1 MSVIK
6 EEDGRIVSING
17 SIVQVKG
24 LSSYR
29 MGEITYVGEERL
41 VGEVIVV
48 ERDIATIQ
56 VYEPVEGLRINDP
69 VYPTGKSL
77 TAELGPGLLSNIF
90 DGIQRP
96 LDRIKQISKS
106 DFIRRGIRINALDRQ
121 KKWQFEPN
129 KEIGKGDIIH
139 GGDVLGEVQE
149 TKTIISKILAPPD
162 FSGELIEIQEKGDY
176 TIIEPILLSKNN
188 DGKKEE
194 ISLMHE
200 WPVRIARPFS
210 TKLPVSEP
218 LITGQR
224 IIDMFFPI
232 AKGGTAAI
240 PGGFGTGKCVS
251 GDTLILRKEGNLEKI
266 EDLYKE
272 ALDGDNLVEKDS
284 DDETLIRLKKPLRVL
299 SFNQKDGYITEGK
312 ATHLYKGYSS
322 KMIRVTTKKGRSVTL
337 TPLHKLQIF
346 DGKESI
352 EKESQKLNV
361 GEFVLSPRKL
371 SYHYKNITRKK
382 ISVYDIDDS
391 LRTADKNAIKEIRE
405 SVDKYISLNNIS
417 LIQMAEKLNVSADVF
432 NGFYYGINN
441 PTLRFIKKLQRI
453 TKKEINFK
461 TVKAE
466 RQSDSVKLPNEM
478 NPELAEFLGLLLSDG
493 RITNYKTMYL
503 YNNDNQIRERFSTLV
518 QILFDSKS
526 KERVEN
532 NVKTTVFYSRPVG
545 IFLQYLNFPSEK
557 KSRTA
562 SVPDLIQ
569 MSEDEDLI
577 HFLNAYIAG
586 DGYVKGYTLEIATA
600 SKSISSGLC
609 YILSRLNIIY
619 RKTKQTVKDHD
630 YYRISIE
637 GSQLEEL
644 GHLFKMH
651 GVTEYEKTKKIY
663 GYTIKNI
670 DHFISSDA
678 IPISINLLTESK
690 KLFINSHSNPRKSKA
705 LTAIK
710 NVSTGRKITNKTLED
725 IIYLIKEQNQDDSP
739 EESLDIVQRLDYIK
753 QLHSEFYFDEI
764 KAIELLNWDEEV
776 YDLVVEKYHNFI
788 GGNEPFVLH
797 NTVIQH
803 QMSKWSNAN
812 VVVYIGCGERGNEM
826 TDVLREF
833 PKLIDPYTDNPLMA
847 RTILLANV
855 SNMPVAA
862 REASIYMGIT
872 MAEYYRDQ
880 GYAVLLTADS
890 TSRWAEALREI
901 SGQLAELPV
910 EEGFPAYLGT
920 RLANFY
926 ERAGKVIPI
935 GSPYRE
941 GSINITAAVSPPGG
955 DFSEPVTANTKRF
968 VKTFWGLDS
977 TLANRKHF
985 PSINWLSSYSGY
997 ISEIEEWALESG
1009 LEDWGRYR
1017 QEMMNLLIKDEE
1029 LQHIIELI
1037 GAKALP
1043 SDEQLIILIADIIK
1057 SGILQQSAFH
1067 PVDTFCPLDKQ
1078 MKMMKLILLFYQR
1091 ADILIKNGCPISL
1104 ITSLKS
1110 VHFLKRMKE
1119 DVSNENLIQLNKIED
1134 YIHSEMEEVG
1144 SRCGNRI

>member
-1 MSVIK
+1 MSVSK
-6 EEDGRIVSING
+6 EDNGHIVSING

-29 MGEITYVGEERL
+29 MGEITYVGEEQL
-41 VGEVIVV
+41 IGEVIVI

-106 DFIRRGIRINALDRQ
+106 DFIKRGIRTNALDRQ

-129 KEIGKGDIIH
+129 KEIEKGDIIH
-139 GGDVLGEVQE
+139 GGDILGEVQE
-149 TKTIISKILAPPD
+149 TATIISKILVPPG
-162 FSGELIEIQEKGDY
+162 FSGELIELQEKGDY
-176 TIIEPILLSKNN
+176 TVTEPILLSKNN
-188 DGKKEE
+188 EGEKKEL
-194 ISLMHE
+194 SLMHE

-210 TKLPVSEP
+210 TKLPLSEP

-240 PGGFGTGKCVS
+240 PGGFGTGK
-251 GDTLILRKEGNLEKI
+251 
-266 EDLYKE
+266 
-272 ALDGDNLVEKDS
+272 
-284 DDETLIRLKKPLRVL
+284 
-299 SFNQKDGYITEGK
+299 
-312 ATHLYKGYSS
+312 
-322 KMIRVTTKKGRSVTL
+322 
-337 TPLHKLQIF
+337 
-346 DGKESI
+346 
-352 EKESQKLNV
+352 
-361 GEFVLSPRKL
+361 
-371 SYHYKNITRKK
+371 
-382 ISVYDIDDS
+382 
-391 LRTADKNAIKEIRE
+391 
-405 SVDKYISLNNIS
+405 
-417 LIQMAEKLNVSADVF
+417 
-432 NGFYYGINN
+432 
-441 PTLRFIKKLQRI
+441 
-453 TKKEINFK
+453 
-461 TVKAE
+461 
-466 RQSDSVKLPNEM
+466 
-478 NPELAEFLGLLLSDG
+478 
-493 RITNYKTMYL
+493 
-503 YNNDNQIRERFSTLV
+503 
-518 QILFDSKS
+518 
-526 KERVEN
+526 
-532 NVKTTVFYSRPVG
+532 
-545 IFLQYLNFPSEK
+545 
-557 KSRTA
+557 
-562 SVPDLIQ
+562 
-569 MSEDEDLI
+569 
-577 HFLNAYIAG
+577 
-586 DGYVKGYTLEIATA
+586 
-600 SKSISSGLC
+600 
-609 YILSRLNIIY
+609 
-619 RKTKQTVKDHD
+619 
-630 YYRISIE
+630 
-637 GSQLEEL
+637 
-644 GHLFKMH
+644 
-651 GVTEYEKTKKIY
+651 
-663 GYTIKNI
+663 TI
-670 DHFISSDA
+670 
-678 IPISINLLTESK
+678 
-690 KLFINSHSNPRKSKA
+690 
-705 LTAIK
+705 
-710 NVSTGRKITNKTLED
+710 
-725 IIYLIKEQNQDDSP
+725 
-739 EESLDIVQRLDYIK
+739 
-753 QLHSEFYFDEI
+753 
-764 KAIELLNWDEEV
+764 
-776 YDLVVEKYHNFI
+776 
-788 GGNEPFVLH
+788 
-797 NTVIQH
+797 IQH

-826 TDVLREF
+826 TNVLREF

-847 RTILLANV
+847 RTILVANV

-910 EEGFPAYLGT
+910 EEGFPAYLGA

-941 GSINITAAVSPPGG
+941 GSINIIAAVSPPGG

-977 TLANRKHF
+977 ALANRKHF
-985 PSINWLSSYSGY
+985 PAINWLTSYSGY

-1017 QEMMNLLIKDEE
+1017 QEMMKLLLKDEE
-1029 LQHIIELI
+1029 LQHIVELI
-1037 GAKALP
+1037 GSKALP

-1067 PVDTFCPLDKQ
+1067 PVDTFCPIDKQ
-1078 MKMMKLILLFYQR
+1078 MKMMKLILLFHQR

-1110 VHFLKRMKE
+1110 VQFLKRMKE

-1144 SRCGNRI
+1144 SKCGYRI